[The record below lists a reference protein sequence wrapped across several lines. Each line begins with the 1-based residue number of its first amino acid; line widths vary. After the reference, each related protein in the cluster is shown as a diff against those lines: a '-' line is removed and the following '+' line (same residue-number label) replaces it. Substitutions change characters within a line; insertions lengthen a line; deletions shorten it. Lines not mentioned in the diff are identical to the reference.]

1 MELCTRRILVQ
12 NEQIELTWV
21 YLYPFNADVSRN
33 TNYGHNH
40 YPVSFFKSLIQ
51 ALHAYRAKG
60 KVGKSK
66 MAEHSCCNI
75 PYFGMCL
82 LSLKCAYLC
91 LLLPCAY
98 FSKLCLL
105 VPTFPMCLLSL
116 KCAYLCLLLP
126 CAYFPC

>member
-1 MELCTRRILVQ
+1 MTFPQILHIVVLLQLRDILELCTCQILVQ

-60 KVGKSK
+60 KVSKSK
-66 MAEHSCCNI
+66 MAELFLFRICEK
-75 PYFGMCL
+75 L
-82 LSLKCAYLC
+82 LFKGN
-91 LLLPCAY
+91 
-98 FSKLCLL
+98 
-105 VPTFPMCLLSL
+105 T
-116 KCAYLCLLLP
+116 
-126 CAYFPC
+126 